1 MSVNWH
7 EIKTILQNF
16 NEFYWNSEMVNNIS
30 LINDLRLSTNIHETA
45 HSRILYK
52 LLCAH
57 GKEKHQFL
65 KMFLE
70 SVGLNIELDIDKAEI
85 KVESEH
91 IDVLI
96 HDCQKYIIIEN
107 KVNHACDQD
116 RQLVSYIESFNGKD
130 VYVLYLVRSNN
141 DKDPSENSLPTARR
155 LGLEKKGKYKKISY
169 QTHIFNW
176 LHKCKETNI
185 DNELLKSALV
195 QYCNYIEELFKGMEI
210 MNDKDIENF
219 EKEVLDFS
227 ATMDSIVNPVALVEK
242 TDELKQKMKTLN
254 EVVESYENHLCK
266 RYLEYFKN
274 ETQIAESCLNG
285 SRQIE
290 FRIQIKGENVQFI
303 YDFFRHYQYVWFG
316 AKYPLKGWNGEEF
329 DSKTSKDDLMKIIE
343 GNLMDGYGL
352 DKGDNY
358 AKCVEDE
365 FKNFYSDKDY
375 FCKYCKDNKTA
386 VEEIKKYKEKIESL
400 GTNNNRC

>member
-1 MSVNWH
+1 MGVNWH

-116 RQLVSYIESFNGKD
+116 RQLVSYIESLNGKD

-169 QTHIFNW
+169 QTHILNW
-176 LHKCKETNI
+176 LHKCKETDI
-185 DNELLKSALV
+185 DNELLKSALI

-227 ATMDSIVNPVALVEK
+227 ATMDPIVNPLALVEK

-358 AKCVEDE
+358 AKCVEDD
-365 FKNFYSDKDY
+365 FKNFYSDKNY

-386 VEEIKKYKEKIESL
+386 IDEIKQYKEKIESL
-400 GTNNNRC
+400 GTNNNGC

>member
-1 MSVNWH
+1 MGVNWK
-7 EIKTILQNF
+7 EIKSILQNF
-16 NEFYWNSEMVNNIS
+16 NAFYWNSEMVNNIS

-70 SVGLNIELDIDKAEI
+70 SVGLDIELDINKVEI

-96 HDCQKYIIIEN
+96 YDGVKYIIVEN

-116 RQLVSYIESFNGKD
+116 RQLVRYIYSLNSKD
-130 VYVLYLVRSNN
+130 IYVLYLVRSDN
-141 DKDPSENSLPTARR
+141 DKDPSENSLPAEIRQE
-155 LGLEKKGKYKKISY
+155 LEENGKYKKISY

-176 LHKCKETNI
+176 LRKCKETDT

-254 EVVESYENHLCK
+254 EVVESYENYLCE
-266 RYLEYFKN
+266 RYLEYFK
-274 ETQIAESCLNG
+274 EKTQITEYRLNS

-290 FRIQIKGENVQFI
+290 FCIQINGANVQFI
-303 YDFFRHYQYVWFG
+303 YDFLKHYQYVWFG
-316 AKYPLKGWNGEEF
+316 AKYPLKRWNGEEF
-329 DSKTSKDDLMKIIE
+329 DSNTSKDIKKIIE

-358 AKCVEDE
+358 AKCVKDD

-375 FCKYCKDNKTA
+375 LCKYCKDNKTA
-386 VEEIKKYKEKIESL
+386 VEEIKKYKEKIKSL
-400 GTNNNRC
+400 GTNNNGC

>member
-1 MSVNWH
+1 MGVNWK
-7 EIKTILQNF
+7 EIKSILQNF
-16 NEFYWNSEMVNNIS
+16 NAFYWNSEMVNNIS

-70 SVGLNIELDIDKAEI
+70 SVGLDIELDINKVEI

-96 HDCQKYIIIEN
+96 YDGVKYIIVEN

-116 RQLVSYIESFNGKD
+116 RQLVRYIDSLNSTD
-130 VYVLYLVRSNN
+130 IYVLYLVRSDN
-141 DKDPSENSLPTARR
+141 DKDPSENSLPAEIRQE
-155 LGLEKKGKYKKISY
+155 LEENGKYKKISY

-176 LHKCKETNI
+176 LRKCKGIDI

-254 EVVESYENHLCK
+254 EVVESYENYLCE
-266 RYLEYFKN
+266 RYLDYFSC
-274 ETQIAESCLNG
+274 ETQITESRLNS

-290 FRIQIKGENVQFI
+290 FCIQINGANVQFI
-303 YDFFRHYQYVWFG
+303 YDFLKHYQYVWFG
-316 AKYPLKGWNGEEF
+316 AKYPLKRWNGEEF
-329 DSKTSKDDLMKIIE
+329 DSNTSKDIKKIIE
-343 GNLMDGYGL
+343 GNRMDGYGL

-358 AKCVEDE
+358 AKCVKDD

-386 VEEIKKYKEKIESL
+386 VEEIKKYKEIIESL
-400 GTNNNRC
+400 GTNNNGC

>member
-1 MSVNWH
+1 MGVNWK
-7 EIKTILQNF
+7 EIKSILQNF
-16 NEFYWNSEMVNNIS
+16 NAFYWNSEMVNNIS

-70 SVGLNIELDIDKAEI
+70 SVGLDIELDINKVEI

-96 HDCQKYIIIEN
+96 YDGVKYIIVEN

-116 RQLVSYIESFNGKD
+116 RQLVRYIDSLNSKD
-130 VYVLYLVRSNN
+130 IYVLYLVRSDN
-141 DKDPSENSLPTARR
+141 DKDPSENSLPAEIRQE
-155 LGLEKKGKYKKISY
+155 LEENGKYKKISY

-176 LHKCKETNI
+176 LRKCKETDT

-254 EVVESYENHLCK
+254 EVIESYENYLCE
-266 RYLEYFKN
+266 RYLEYFK
-274 ETQIAESCLNG
+274 EKTQITEYRLNS

-290 FRIQIKGENVQFI
+290 FCIQINGANVQFI
-303 YDFFRHYQYVWFG
+303 YDFLKHYQYVWFG
-316 AKYPLKGWNGEEF
+316 AKYPLKRWNGEEF
-329 DSKTSKDDLMKIIE
+329 DSNTSKDIKKIIE

-358 AKCVEDE
+358 AKCVEDD

-386 VEEIKKYKEKIESL
+386 VEEIKKYKEKIKSL
-400 GTNNNRC
+400 GTNNNGC

>member
-1 MSVNWH
+1 MGVNWK
-7 EIKTILQNF
+7 EIKSILQNF
-16 NEFYWNSEMVNNIS
+16 NAFYWNSEMVNNIS

-70 SVGLNIELDIDKAEI
+70 SVGLDIELDINKVEI

-96 HDCQKYIIIEN
+96 YDGVKYIIVEN

-116 RQLVSYIESFNGKD
+116 RQLVRYIDSLNSKD
-130 VYVLYLVRSNN
+130 IYVLYLVRSDN
-141 DKDPSENSLPTARR
+141 DKDPSENSLPAERR
-155 LGLEKKGKYKKISY
+155 QELKENGKYKKISY

-176 LHKCKETNI
+176 LRKCKETDT

-254 EVVESYENHLCK
+254 EVVESYENYLCE
-266 RYLEYFKN
+266 RYLDYFSC
-274 ETQIAESCLNG
+274 ETQITESRLNS

-290 FRIQIKGENVQFI
+290 FCIQINGANVQFI
-303 YDFFRHYQYVWFG
+303 YDFLKHYQYVWFG
-316 AKYPLKGWNGEEF
+316 AKYPLKRWNGEEF
-329 DSKTSKDDLMKIIE
+329 DSNTSKDIKKIIE
-343 GNLMDGYGL
+343 GNRMDGYGL

-358 AKCVEDE
+358 AKCVKDD

-386 VEEIKKYKEKIESL
+386 VEEIKKYKEKIKSL
-400 GTNNNRC
+400 GTNNNGC

>member
-70 SVGLNIELDIDKAEI
+70 SAGLNIELDIDKAEI

-116 RQLVSYIESFNGKD
+116 RQLVSYIESLNGKD

-169 QTHIFNW
+169 QTHILNW
-176 LHKCKETNI
+176 LHKCKETDI
-185 DNELLKSALV
+185 DNELLKSALI

-227 ATMDSIVNPVALVEK
+227 ATMDPIVNPLALVEK

-358 AKCVEDE
+358 AKCVEDD
-365 FKNFYSDKDY
+365 FKNFYSDKNY

-386 VEEIKKYKEKIESL
+386 IDEIKQYKEKIESL
-400 GTNNNRC
+400 GTNNNGC

>member
-1 MSVNWH
+1 MSGNWH

-16 NEFYWNSEMVNNIS
+16 NKFYWNSEMVNNIS

-57 GKEKHQFL
+57 GNEKHQFL

-70 SVGLNIELDIDKAEI
+70 TVGLNIELNINKAEI

-116 RQLVSYIESFNGKD
+116 RQLVRYIDSLNSKD
-130 VYVLYLVRSNN
+130 IYVLYLVRSDN

-169 QTHIFNW
+169 QTQILKW
-176 LHKCKETNI
+176 LCKCKNTDI

-195 QYCNYIEELFKGMEI
+195 QYCNYIEELFKGFEI
-210 MNDKDIENF
+210 MDKKDIENF
-219 EKEVLDFS
+219 EKDVLGISKTYD
-227 ATMDSIVNPVALVEK
+227 AVVAPVALVEK
-242 TDELKQKMKTLN
+242 TDDLKQKMKTLN
-254 EVVESYENHLCK
+254 EVIESYENYLCE
-266 RYLEYFKN
+266 RYLEYFN
-274 ETQIAESCLNG
+274 EKTKITEYRLNS

-290 FRIQIKGENVQFI
+290 FCIQINGANVQFI
-303 YDFFRHYQYVWFG
+303 YDFLKHYQYVWFG
-316 AKYPLKGWNGEEF
+316 AKYPLKRWNGEEF
-329 DSKTSKDDLMKIIE
+329 DSNTSKDIKKIIE

-352 DKGDNY
+352 DKDDNY
-358 AKCVEDE
+358 AKCVKDD

-386 VEEIKKYKEKIESL
+386 VEEIKKYKDIMSHL
-400 GTNNNRC
+400 R

>member
-1 MSVNWH
+1 MGVNWK
-7 EIKTILQNF
+7 EIKSILQNF
-16 NEFYWNSEMVNNIS
+16 NAFYWNSEMVNNIS

-70 SVGLNIELDIDKAEI
+70 SVGLDIELDINKVEI

-96 HDCQKYIIIEN
+96 YDGVKYIIVEN

-116 RQLVSYIESFNGKD
+116 RQLVRYIDSLNSKD
-130 VYVLYLVRSNN
+130 IYVLYLVRSDN
-141 DKDPSENSLPTARR
+141 DKDPSENSLPAEIRQE
-155 LGLEKKGKYKKISY
+155 LEENGKYKKISY

-176 LHKCKETNI
+176 LRKCKGIDI

-195 QYCNYIEELFKGMEI
+195 QYFIYIEELFKGMEI

-254 EVVESYENHLCK
+254 EVVESYENYLCE
-266 RYLEYFKN
+266 RYLDYFSC
-274 ETQIAESCLNG
+274 ETQITESRLNS

-290 FRIQIKGENVQFI
+290 FCIQINGANVQFI
-303 YDFFRHYQYVWFG
+303 YDFLKHYQYVWFG
-316 AKYPLKGWNGEEF
+316 AKYPLKRWNGEEF
-329 DSKTSKDDLMKIIE
+329 DSNTSKDIKKIIE

-358 AKCVEDE
+358 AKCVKDD

-386 VEEIKKYKEKIESL
+386 VEEIKKYKEKIKSL
-400 GTNNNRC
+400 GTNNNGC

>member
-1 MSVNWH
+1 
-7 EIKTILQNF
+7 
-16 NEFYWNSEMVNNIS
+16 MVNNIS

-116 RQLVSYIESFNGKD
+116 RQLVSYIESLNGKD

-169 QTHIFNW
+169 QTHILNW
-176 LHKCKETNI
+176 LHKCKETDI
-185 DNELLKSALV
+185 DNELLKSALI

-227 ATMDSIVNPVALVEK
+227 ATMDPIVNPLALVEK

-358 AKCVEDE
+358 AKCVEDD
-365 FKNFYSDKDY
+365 FKNFYSDKNY

-386 VEEIKKYKEKIESL
+386 IDEIKQYKEKIESL
-400 GTNNNRC
+400 GTNNNGC

>member
-1 MSVNWH
+1 MSVNWLK
-7 EIKTILQNF
+7 IKSMLKNF

-70 SVGLNIELDIDKAEI
+70 SVGLDIELDINKVEI

-96 HDCQKYIIIEN
+96 YDGVKYIIVEN

-116 RQLVSYIESFNGKD
+116 RQLVRYIDSLNSKD
-130 VYVLYLVRSNN
+130 IYVLYLVRSDN
-141 DKDPSENSLPTARR
+141 DKDPSENSLPAEIRQE
-155 LGLEKKGKYKKISY
+155 LEENGKYKKISY

-176 LHKCKETNI
+176 LRKCKETDT

-210 MNDKDIENF
+210 MND
-219 EKEVLDFS
+219 
-227 ATMDSIVNPVALVEK
+227 
-242 TDELKQKMKTLN
+242 TDANNIKNIFWGQKYM
-254 EVVESYENHLCK
+254 
-266 RYLEYFKN
+266 
-274 ETQIAESCLNG
+274 
-285 SRQIE
+285 
-290 FRIQIKGENVQFI
+290 
-303 YDFFRHYQYVWFG
+303 
-316 AKYPLKGWNGEEF
+316 
-329 DSKTSKDDLMKIIE
+329 
-343 GNLMDGYGL
+343 
-352 DKGDNY
+352 
-358 AKCVEDE
+358 
-365 FKNFYSDKDY
+365 
-375 FCKYCKDNKTA
+375 
-386 VEEIKKYKEKIESL
+386 
-400 GTNNNRC
+400 NN

>member
-1 MSVNWH
+1 MGVNWQ
-7 EIKTILQNF
+7 EIKRMLQNF

-57 GKEKHQFL
+57 GKEKRQFL
-65 KMFLE
+65 LSFLE
-70 SVGLNIELDIDKAEI
+70 SVGLDIELEIDKVKI

-96 HDCQKYIIIEN
+96 YDELKYIIIEN

-116 RQLVSYIESFNGKD
+116 RQLIRYIDPLSDKD
-130 VYVLYLVRSNN
+130 VYVLYLVRSDN
-141 DKDPSENSLPTARR
+141 DNDPSEKSLPVKRR
-155 LGLEKKGKYKKISY
+155 QELENNGKYKKISY

-176 LHKCKETNI
+176 LRKCKETDI
-185 DNELLKSALV
+185 DNELLKSAIV
-195 QYCNYIEELFKGMEI
+195 QYCNYIVELFKGMEI

-254 EVVESYENHLCK
+254 EVVESYENYLCE
-266 RYLEYFKN
+266 RYLEYFKV
-274 ETQIAESCLNG
+274 ETQITESRLNS

-290 FRIQIKGENVQFI
+290 FCIQINGANVQFI
-303 YDFFRHYQYVWFG
+303 YDFLKHYQYVWFG
-316 AKYPLKGWNGEEF
+316 AKYPLKRWNGEEF
-329 DSKTSKDDLMKIIE
+329 DSNASKDMKKIIE
-343 GNLMDGYGL
+343 GNRMDGYGL
-352 DKGDNY
+352 DNGDNY
-358 AKCVEDE
+358 AKCVEDD

-386 VEEIKKYKEKIESL
+386 VEEIKKYKEIIESL
-400 GTNNNRC
+400 ATNNNRC

>member
-1 MSVNWH
+1 MGVNWK
-7 EIKTILQNF
+7 EIKSILQNF
-16 NEFYWNSEMVNNIS
+16 NAFYWNSEMVNNIS

-70 SVGLNIELDIDKAEI
+70 SVGLDIELDINKVEI

-96 HDCQKYIIIEN
+96 YDGVKYIIVEN

-116 RQLVSYIESFNGKD
+116 RQLVRYIDSLNSKD
-130 VYVLYLVRSNN
+130 IYVLYLVRSDN
-141 DKDPSENSLPTARR
+141 DKDPSENSLPAEIRQE
-155 LGLEKKGKYKKISY
+155 LEENGKYKKISY

-176 LHKCKETNI
+176 LRKCKETDT

-254 EVVESYENHLCK
+254 EVIESYENYLCE
-266 RYLEYFKN
+266 RYLEYFK
-274 ETQIAESCLNG
+274 EKTQITEYRLNS

-290 FRIQIKGENVQFI
+290 FCIQINGANVQFI
-303 YDFFRHYQYVWFG
+303 YDFLKHYQYVWFG
-316 AKYPLKGWNGEEF
+316 AKYPLKRWNGEEF
-329 DSKTSKDDLMKIIE
+329 DSNTSKDIKKIIE

-358 AKCVEDE
+358 AKCVKDD

-386 VEEIKKYKEKIESL
+386 VEEIKKYKEKIESP
-400 GTNNNRC
+400 GTNNNGC

>member
-1 MSVNWH
+1 MGVNWK
-7 EIKTILQNF
+7 EIKSILQNF
-16 NEFYWNSEMVNNIS
+16 NAFYWNSEMVNNIS

-70 SVGLNIELDIDKAEI
+70 SVGLDIELDINKVEI

-96 HDCQKYIIIEN
+96 YDGVKYIIVEN

-116 RQLVSYIESFNGKD
+116 RQLVRYIDSLNSKD
-130 VYVLYLVRSNN
+130 IYVLYLVRSDN
-141 DKDPSENSLPTARR
+141 DKDPSENSLPAEIRQE
-155 LGLEKKGKYKKISY
+155 LEENGKYKKISY

-176 LHKCKETNI
+176 LRKCKETDT

-254 EVVESYENHLCK
+254 EVVESYENYLCE
-266 RYLEYFKN
+266 RYLDYFSC
-274 ETQIAESCLNG
+274 ETQITESRLNS

-290 FRIQIKGENVQFI
+290 FCIQINGANVQFI
-303 YDFFRHYQYVWFG
+303 YDFLKHYQYVWFG
-316 AKYPLKGWNGEEF
+316 AKYPLKRWNGEEF
-329 DSKTSKDDLMKIIE
+329 DLQTNNDLKKIIE
-343 GNLMDGYGL
+343 DIQLDGYSI
-352 DKGDNY
+352 DKADNY
-358 AKCVEDE
+358 EKCVEDD
-365 FKNFYSDKDY
+365 FKSFYSDKDY

-386 VEEIKKYKEKIESL
+386 VEEIKKYKEKIGSP
-400 GTNNNRC
+400 GTNNNGC

>member
-1 MSVNWH
+1 M
-7 EIKTILQNF
+7 
-16 NEFYWNSEMVNNIS
+16 
-30 LINDLRLSTNIHETA
+30 
-45 HSRILYK
+45 
-52 LLCAH
+52 
-57 GKEKHQFL
+57 
-65 KMFLE
+65 
-70 SVGLNIELDIDKAEI
+70 
-85 KVESEH
+85 
-91 IDVLI
+91 
-96 HDCQKYIIIEN
+96 
-107 KVNHACDQD
+107 
-116 RQLVSYIESFNGKD
+116 
-130 VYVLYLVRSNN
+130 
-141 DKDPSENSLPTARR
+141 PTARR

-169 QTHIFNW
+169 QTHILNW
-176 LHKCKETNI
+176 LHKCKETDI
-185 DNELLKSALV
+185 DNELLKSALI

-227 ATMDSIVNPVALVEK
+227 ATMDPIVNPLALVEK

-358 AKCVEDE
+358 AKCVEDD
-365 FKNFYSDKDY
+365 FKNFYSDKNY

-386 VEEIKKYKEKIESL
+386 IDEIKQYKEKIESL
-400 GTNNNRC
+400 GTNNNGC

>member
-1 MSVNWH
+1 MGVNWK
-7 EIKTILQNF
+7 EIKSILQNF
-16 NEFYWNSEMVNNIS
+16 NAFYWNSEMVNNIS

-70 SVGLNIELDIDKAEI
+70 SVGLDIELDINKVEI

-96 HDCQKYIIIEN
+96 YDGVKYIIVEN

-116 RQLVSYIESFNGKD
+116 RQLVRYIDSLNSKD
-130 VYVLYLVRSNN
+130 IYVLYLVRSDN
-141 DKDPSENSLPTARR
+141 DKDPSENSLPAEIRQE
-155 LGLEKKGKYKKISY
+155 LEENGKYKKISY

-176 LHKCKETNI
+176 LRKCKGIDI

-254 EVVESYENHLCK
+254 EVIESYENYLCE
-266 RYLEYFKN
+266 RYLEYFK
-274 ETQIAESCLNG
+274 EKTQITEYRLNS

-290 FRIQIKGENVQFI
+290 FCIQINGANVQFI
-303 YDFFRHYQYVWFG
+303 YDFLKHYQYVWFG
-316 AKYPLKGWNGEEF
+316 AKYPLKRWNGEEF
-329 DSKTSKDDLMKIIE
+329 DSNTSKDIKKIIE

-358 AKCVEDE
+358 AKCVKDD

>member
-57 GKEKHQFL
+57 GKEKHLFL

-116 RQLVSYIESFNGKD
+116 RQLVSYIESLNGKD

-169 QTHIFNW
+169 QTHILNW
-176 LHKCKETNI
+176 LHKCKETDI
-185 DNELLKSALV
+185 DNELLKSALI

-227 ATMDSIVNPVALVEK
+227 ATMDPIVNPLALVEK

-358 AKCVEDE
+358 AKCVEDD
-365 FKNFYSDKDY
+365 FKNFYSDKNY

-386 VEEIKKYKEKIESL
+386 IDEIKQYKEKIESL
-400 GTNNNRC
+400 GTNNNGC

>member
-1 MSVNWH
+1 
-7 EIKTILQNF
+7 
-16 NEFYWNSEMVNNIS
+16 MVNNIS

-116 RQLVSYIESFNGKD
+116 RQLVSYIESLNGKD

-169 QTHIFNW
+169 QTHILNW
-176 LHKCKETNI
+176 LHKCKETDI
-185 DNELLKSALV
+185 DNELLKSALI

-358 AKCVEDE
+358 AKCVEDD
-365 FKNFYSDKDY
+365 FKNFYSDKNY

-386 VEEIKKYKEKIESL
+386 IDEIKQYKEKIESL
-400 GTNNNRC
+400 GTNNNGC

>member
-116 RQLVSYIESFNGKD
+116 RQLVSYIESLNGKD

-169 QTHIFNW
+169 QTHILNW
-176 LHKCKETNI
+176 LHKCKETDI
-185 DNELLKSALV
+185 DNELLKSALI

-227 ATMDSIVNPVALVEK
+227 ATMDPIVNPLALVEK

-358 AKCVEDE
+358 AKCVEDD
-365 FKNFYSDKDY
+365 FKNFYSDKNY

-386 VEEIKKYKEKIESL
+386 IDEIKQYHYCPVKVD
-400 GTNNNRC
+400 

>member
-116 RQLVSYIESFNGKD
+116 RQLVSYIESLNGKD

-169 QTHIFNW
+169 QTHILNW
-176 LHKCKETNI
+176 LNKCKETDI
-185 DNELLKSALV
+185 DNELLKSALI

-227 ATMDSIVNPVALVEK
+227 ATMDPIVNPLALVEK

-358 AKCVEDE
+358 AKCVEDD
-365 FKNFYSDKDY
+365 FKNFYSDKNY

-386 VEEIKKYKEKIESL
+386 IDEIKQYKEKIESL
-400 GTNNNRC
+400 GTNNNGC

>member
-1 MSVNWH
+1 MGVNWK
-7 EIKTILQNF
+7 EIKSILQNF
-16 NEFYWNSEMVNNIS
+16 NAFYWNSEMVNNIS

-70 SVGLNIELDIDKAEI
+70 SVGLKLDIK
-85 KVESEH
+85 KVEVKVEYKH

-96 HDCQKYIIIEN
+96 YDGVKYIIVEN

-116 RQLVSYIESFNGKD
+116 RQLVRYIDSLNSKD
-130 VYVLYLVRSNN
+130 IYVLYLVRSDN
-141 DKDPSENSLPTARR
+141 DKDPSENSLPAEIRQE
-155 LGLEKKGKYKKISY
+155 LEENGKYKKISY

-176 LHKCKETNI
+176 LRKCKETDT

-254 EVVESYENHLCK
+254 EVVESYENYLCE
-266 RYLEYFKN
+266 RYLDYFSC
-274 ETQIAESCLNG
+274 ETQITESRLNS

-290 FRIQIKGENVQFI
+290 FCIQINGANVQFI
-303 YDFFRHYQYVWFG
+303 YDFLKHYQYVWFG
-316 AKYPLKGWNGEEF
+316 AKYPLKRWNGEEF
-329 DSKTSKDDLMKIIE
+329 DSNTSKDIKKIIE
-343 GNLMDGYGL
+343 GNRMDGYGL

-358 AKCVEDE
+358 AKCVKDD

>member
-1 MSVNWH
+1 MSGNWH

-16 NEFYWNSEMVNNIS
+16 NKFYWNSEMVNNIS

-57 GKEKHQFL
+57 GNEKHQFL

-70 SVGLNIELDIDKAEI
+70 TVGLNIELNINKAEI

-116 RQLVSYIESFNGKD
+116 RQLVRYIDSLNSKD
-130 VYVLYLVRSNN
+130 IYVLYLVRSDN

-169 QTHIFNW
+169 QTQILKW
-176 LHKCKETNI
+176 LCKCKNTDI

-195 QYCNYIEELFKGMEI
+195 QYCNYIEELFKGFEI
-210 MNDKDIENF
+210 MDKKDIENF
-219 EKEVLDFS
+219 EKDVLGISKTYD
-227 ATMDSIVNPVALVEK
+227 AVVAPVALVEK
-242 TDELKQKMKTLN
+242 TDDLKQKMKTLN
-254 EVVESYENHLCK
+254 EVIESYENYLCE
-266 RYLEYFKN
+266 RYLEYFN
-274 ETQIAESCLNG
+274 EKTKITEYRLNS

-290 FRIQIKGENVQFI
+290 FCIQINGANVQFI
-303 YDFFRHYQYVWFG
+303 YDFLKHYQYVWFG
-316 AKYPLKGWNGEEF
+316 AKYPLKRWNGEEF
-329 DSKTSKDDLMKIIE
+329 DSNTSKDIKKIIE

-352 DKGDNY
+352 DKDDNY
-358 AKCVEDE
+358 AKCVKDD

-386 VEEIKKYKEKIESL
+386 VEEIKKYKP
-400 GTNNNRC
+400 

>member
-1 MSVNWH
+1 MGVNWK
-7 EIKTILQNF
+7 EIKSILQNF
-16 NEFYWNSEMVNNIS
+16 NAFYWNSEMVNNIS

-57 GKEKHQFL
+57 GKKKHQFL

-70 SVGLNIELDIDKAEI
+70 SVGLKLDIK
-85 KVESEH
+85 KVEVKVEYKH

-96 HDCQKYIIIEN
+96 YDGVKYIIVEN

-116 RQLVSYIESFNGKD
+116 RQLVRYIDPLSDKD
-130 VYVLYLVRSNN
+130 VYVLYLVRSDN
-141 DKDPSENSLPTARR
+141 DKNPSENSLPAEIRQE
-155 LGLEKKGKYKKISY
+155 LEENGKYKKISY

-176 LHKCKETNI
+176 LRKCKETDT

-227 ATMDSIVNPVALVEK
+227 ATMDSIVNPVALVQK

-254 EVVESYENHLCK
+254 EVVESYENYLCE
-266 RYLEYFKN
+266 RYLDYFSC
-274 ETQIAESCLNG
+274 ETQITESRLNS

-290 FRIQIKGENVQFI
+290 FCIQINGANVQFI
-303 YDFFRHYQYVWFG
+303 YDFLKHYQYVWFG
-316 AKYPLKGWNGEEF
+316 AKYPLKRWNGEEF
-329 DSKTSKDDLMKIIE
+329 DSNTSKDIKKIIE
-343 GNLMDGYGL
+343 GNRMDGYGL

-358 AKCVEDE
+358 AKCVEDD

>member
-1 MSVNWH
+1 MGNNWC
-7 EIKTILQNF
+7 EIKTLLQNF

-57 GKEKHQFL
+57 GKEKRQFL
-65 KMFLE
+65 QSFLE
-70 SVGLNIELDIDKAEI
+70 SVGVDIELEIDKVKI
-85 KVESEH
+85 KVESGH

-96 HDCQKYIIIEN
+96 YDELKYIIIEN

-116 RQLVSYIESFNGKD
+116 RQLIRYIDQFSNKD
-130 VYVLYLVRSNN
+130 VYVLYLVRSDN
-141 DKDPSENSLPTARR
+141 DNDPSEKSLPVKRR
-155 LGLEKKGKYKKISY
+155 QELENNGKYKKISY

-176 LHKCKETNI
+176 LRKCKETDI

-195 QYCNYIEELFKGMEI
+195 QYCNYIVELFKGMEI

-254 EVVESYENHLCK
+254 EVVESYKNYLCE
-266 RYLEYFKN
+266 RYLEYFKV
-274 ETQIAESCLNG
+274 ETQITKSRLNN

-290 FRIQIKGENVQFI
+290 FCIQINGANVQFI
-303 YDFFRHYQYVWFG
+303 YDFLKHYQYVWFG
-316 AKYPLKGWNGEEF
+316 AKYPLKRWNGEEF
-329 DSKTSKDDLMKIIE
+329 DSNTSKDIKKIIE
-343 GNLMDGYGL
+343 GNRMDGYGL
-352 DKGDNY
+352 DNGDNY
-358 AKCVEDE
+358 AKCVEDD

-386 VEEIKKYKEKIESL
+386 VEEIKKYKEIIESL
-400 GTNNNRC
+400 ATNNNRC

>member
-1 MSVNWH
+1 MGVNWK
-7 EIKTILQNF
+7 EIKSILQNF
-16 NEFYWNSEMVNNIS
+16 NAFYWNSEMVNNIS

-70 SVGLNIELDIDKAEI
+70 SVGLDIELDINKVEI

-96 HDCQKYIIIEN
+96 YDGVKYIIVEN

-116 RQLVSYIESFNGKD
+116 RQLVRYIDSLNSKD
-130 VYVLYLVRSNN
+130 IYVLYLVRSDN
-141 DKDPSENSLPTARR
+141 DKDPSENSLPAERR
-155 LGLEKKGKYKKISY
+155 QELEEDGKYKKISY

-176 LHKCKETNI
+176 LRKCKETDT

-254 EVVESYENHLCK
+254 EVIESYENYLCE
-266 RYLEYFKN
+266 RYLEYFK
-274 ETQIAESCLNG
+274 EKTQITEYRLNS

-290 FRIQIKGENVQFI
+290 FCIQINGANVQFI
-303 YDFFRHYQYVWFG
+303 YDFLKHYQYVWFG
-316 AKYPLKGWNGEEF
+316 AKYPLKRWNGEEF
-329 DSKTSKDDLMKIIE
+329 DSNTSKDIKKIIE

-358 AKCVEDE
+358 AKCVKDD

-386 VEEIKKYKEKIESL
+386 VEEIKKYKEKIKSL
-400 GTNNNRC
+400 GTNNNGC

>member
-116 RQLVSYIESFNGKD
+116 RQLVSYIESLNGKD

-141 DKDPSENSLPTARR
+141 DKDPSENSLQTARR

-169 QTHIFNW
+169 QTHILNW
-176 LHKCKETNI
+176 LHKCKETDI
-185 DNELLKSALV
+185 DNELLKSALI

-227 ATMDSIVNPVALVEK
+227 ATMDPIVNPLALVEK

-358 AKCVEDE
+358 AKCVEDD
-365 FKNFYSDKDY
+365 FKNFYSDKNY

-386 VEEIKKYKEKIESL
+386 IDEIKQYKEKIESL
-400 GTNNNRC
+400 GTNNNGC

>member
-1 MSVNWH
+1 MGVNWK
-7 EIKTILQNF
+7 EIKSILQNF
-16 NEFYWNSEMVNNIS
+16 NAFYWNSEMVNNIS
-30 LINDLRLSTNIHETA
+30 LINDLRISTNIHETA

-70 SVGLNIELDIDKAEI
+70 SVGLKLDIK
-85 KVESEH
+85 KVEVKVEYKH

-96 HDCQKYIIIEN
+96 YDGVKYIIVEN

-116 RQLVSYIESFNGKD
+116 RQLVRYIDSLNSKD
-130 VYVLYLVRSNN
+130 IYVLYLVRSDN
-141 DKDPSENSLPTARR
+141 DKDPSENSLPAEIRQE
-155 LGLEKKGKYKKISY
+155 LEENGKYKKISY

-176 LHKCKETNI
+176 LRKCKETDT

-254 EVVESYENHLCK
+254 EVIESYENYLCE
-266 RYLEYFKN
+266 RYLEYFK
-274 ETQIAESCLNG
+274 EKTQITEYRLNS

-290 FRIQIKGENVQFI
+290 FCIQINGANVQFI
-303 YDFFRHYQYVWFG
+303 YDFLKHYQYVWFG
-316 AKYPLKGWNGEEF
+316 AKYPLKRWNGEEF
-329 DSKTSKDDLMKIIE
+329 DSNTSKDIKKIIE

-358 AKCVEDE
+358 AKCVKDD
-365 FKNFYSDKDY
+365 FKNFYRDKDY

-386 VEEIKKYKEKIESL
+386 VEEIKKYKEKIKSL
-400 GTNNNRC
+400 GTNNNGC

>member
-1 MSVNWH
+1 MGVNWK
-7 EIKTILQNF
+7 EIKSILQNF
-16 NEFYWNSEMVNNIS
+16 NAFYWNSEMVNNIS

-70 SVGLNIELDIDKAEI
+70 SVGLDIELDINKVEI

-96 HDCQKYIIIEN
+96 YDGVKYIIVEN

-116 RQLVSYIESFNGKD
+116 RQLVRYIDSLNSKD
-130 VYVLYLVRSNN
+130 IYVLYLVRSDN
-141 DKDPSENSLPTARR
+141 DKDPSENSLPAEIRQE
-155 LGLEKKGKYKKISY
+155 LEENGKYKKISY

-176 LHKCKETNI
+176 LRKCKETDT

-254 EVVESYENHLCK
+254 EVIESYENYLCE
-266 RYLEYFKN
+266 RYLEYFK
-274 ETQIAESCLNG
+274 EKTQITEYRLNS

-290 FRIQIKGENVQFI
+290 FCIQINGANVQFI
-303 YDFFRHYQYVWFG
+303 YDFLKHYQYVWFG
-316 AKYPLKGWNGEEF
+316 AKYPLKRWNGEEF
-329 DSKTSKDDLMKIIE
+329 DSNTSKDIKKIIE
-343 GNLMDGYGL
+343 GNRMDGYGL

-358 AKCVEDE
+358 AKCVEDD

-386 VEEIKKYKEKIESL
+386 VEEIKKYKEKIELL
-400 GTNNNRC
+400 GTNNNGC